1 MGAAL
6 RGEGAPGARLSV
18 AILSIQ
24 SAVAYGHVGNSAA
37 VFPLQRLGFEV
48 WPVDT
53 VQFSNHTGYGAW
65 RGRAWDADT
74 IAAVIKG
81 IGERGGYA
89 RCEAVLSGYLGE
101 RALGDAVLGAV
112 AQAKA
117 AQPTALYCCD
127 PVIGDDHGGS
137 FVRPGIAE
145 FFRDAAIPAADIV
158 TPNRF
163 ELAFLSGREVASVD
177 AALAAAAALR
187 ARGPRLVLATS
198 LPAGADEIAMLAAGD
213 SGAWLVTMPR
223 LPLLANGAGDL
234 TAALFLGYF
243 LRGQDASRALG
254 QTAAAVRAVI
264 EATLQAGEA
273 ELQIVAAQDAFPAP
287 PLRFKPTRVA

>member
-1 MGAAL
+1 M
-6 RGEGAPGARLSV
+6 

-24 SAVAYGHVGNSAA
+24 SAVAYGHVGNSVA

-65 RGRAWDADT
+65 RGRAWDADA
-74 IAAVIKG
+74 IAAVIAG
-81 IGERGGYA
+81 IGERGGFA
-89 RCEAVLSGYLGE
+89 RCEAVLTGYLGE
-101 RALGDAVLGAV
+101 RALGEAVLDAV

-117 AQPTALYCCD
+117 AQPGALYCCD

-145 FFRDAAIPAADIV
+145 FFRAAALAAADIV

-163 ELAFLSGREVASVD
+163 ELAFLSGRDVASVD
-177 AALAAAAALR
+177 DAVAAAAALR

-213 SGAWLVTMPR
+213 NGASLVTTPR

-243 LRGQDASRALG
+243 LRGRDPARALG
-254 QTAAAVRAVI
+254 ETAAAVHAVI

-273 ELQIVAAQDAFPAP
+273 ELQIVAAQEVFPSP
-287 PLRFKPTRVA
+287 PPRFAVARIG